1 MKNYFRQPPAISSTA
16 LLVAVA
22 VFLTAFY
29 NVAFFANV
37 LDVYPLTIGNLSF
50 LLSVAWLC
58 TGFTL
63 LLLSLVCFRWTMKA
77 VVITIFLLSACTG
90 YFMDSYNTI
99 IDESMIRQVVHT
111 DLSKVMD
118 LLSMKL
124 VLYVT
129 LLGIVP
135 SILVYKANIVFQPA
149 FKQVISRL
157 KLFAVTAASMVTLIV
172 IFGDHYNSFILEH
185 KQLRYYANPGAYI
198 NATGRMV
205 GHLFSSSGHAQHTAG
220 LDAATPTTDTHREI
234 IVMAGPEAAR
244 ADRFSLDGYTSQSN
258 PLLKN
263 ENAESFTNYW
273 KCGTSTAVSVP
284 CMFTAAGGSS
294 EFEHSTARST
304 ENLLGI
310 LSRAGVNVLWL
321 DNKPDSKG
329 VAERPS
335 YESYKA
341 PGANQSAVRRGMPG

>member
-37 LDVYPLTIGNLSF
+37 LNVYPLTKGNVTF
-50 LLSVAWLC
+50 LLSVAWIC

-63 LLLSLVCFRWTMKA
+63 LLLSLVCFRWTMKP
-77 VVITIFLLSACTG
+77 VVITVFLLSACTS

-99 IDESMIRQVVHT
+99 IDESMIRSIFST
-111 DLSKVMD
+111 DLSESMD

-129 LLGIVP
+129 VLGIVP

-157 KLFAVTAASMVTLIV
+157 KLFAVTAASMVAFIV
-172 IFGDHYNSFILEH
+172 IFGDYYGSFIQEH

-198 NATGRMV
+198 NATGRIV
-205 GHLFSSSGHAQHTAG
+205 GHLFTSSGHALHTAG
-220 LDAATPTTDTHREI
+220 LDAHIPATGTHKE
-234 IVMAGPEAAR
+234 
-244 ADRFSLDGYTSQSN
+244 
-258 PLLKN
+258 K
-263 ENAESFTNYW
+263 
-273 KCGTSTAVSVP
+273 
-284 CMFTAAGGSS
+284 
-294 EFEHSTARST
+294 
-304 ENLLGI
+304 
-310 LSRAGVNVLWL
+310 
-321 DNKPDSKG
+321 
-329 VAERPS
+329 
-335 YESYKA
+335 
-341 PGANQSAVRRGMPG
+341 